1 MLQIQR
7 NLASEGSTEEMQKVV
22 FVPNDKAKVGASLGY
37 TVRTL
42 LKDLGLEVRCCP
54 LLLHY
59 TLGFQLYLGFQT
71 LKSHPNRLVSLCI
84 FDRTDIKQ
92 KDRLCLCTDNPIKFG
107 QIESHQEWNGKEDLM
122 APNINHVPDDCC
134 LQAS

>member
-7 NLASEGSTEEMQKVV
+7 NLASEGSTEEMQKVG

-59 TLGFQLYLGFQT
+59 TLGF
-71 LKSHPNRLVSLCI
+71 
-84 FDRTDIKQ
+84 
-92 KDRLCLCTDNPIKFG
+92 
-107 QIESHQEWNGKEDLM
+107 
-122 APNINHVPDDCC
+122 
-134 LQAS
+134 